1 MQIINKS
8 LQRKIKPYH
17 YFQFFQL
24 YSILFN
30 LYSIRCDEREAYVE
44 KNLFHEETV
53 GSRNFKNLK
62 INWQP
67 FDHGDA
73 LNLLEPTTADPS
85 FNLISLIKI
94 EMFPNKGLRAPY

>member
-1 MQIINKS
+1 MLWQ
-8 LQRKIKPYH
+8 
-17 YFQFFQL
+17 
-24 YSILFN
+24 
-30 LYSIRCDEREAYVE
+30 ETYVE

-62 INWQP
+62 INWQS

-94 EMFPNKGLRAPY
+94 EMFPNKSLRAPY